1 MGDQQFGEERPHLSA
16 REVSDNFVPQYY
28 YIMQHSP
35 ELLHQFY
42 RDGSWLGWSDA
53 HSALESVNTIDA
65 IDDKVLSTELGR
77 VEIKTV
83 DAQESFEGGVT
94 VLVSGYLIGN
104 DYVKKNFIQSFFLAP
119 QENGFY
125 VLNDVFRVVE
135 RESHH
140 QEQQH
145 LPNGA
150 CAPLVDDDHDLP
162 SEDVTEDQTVPLPV
176 EDVSNPSENGEIEE
190 VAKPIVDVIVDDA
203 NDSQPRLVNSDVEIV
218 PANVIEEATQPQV
231 VDSNVEIAQ
240 NVASPEVVKDSQEE
254 AVDSKRSYASIV
266 KLMKEKFSES
276 APAHAPSKPIS
287 IKTEPQATP
296 APTVAQVSD
305 MPESTSTVAD
315 SSKNQEIAEADGHS
329 IYVKNLPLDA
339 TPAQLEEVFK
349 KFGRIKPD
357 GIQVR
362 GNKLQGFCFGF
373 VQFEAATAVSSAIEA
388 SPVLVGGRQV
398 YVEEKRATGARVTN
412 NRGRFPPGRAFQN
425 NGRGRGNYAGRGY
438 GRVNFNTR
446 SGTDLGGRGA
456 GSGAYLNRGNG
467 LVYQKVAS
475 MESNDGSH

>member
-1 MGDQQFGEERPHLSA
+1 MADHQLGDERPHLSA
-16 REVSDNFVPQYY
+16 QEVSDNFVPQYY

-42 RDGSWLGWSDA
+42 RDGSRLGWSDA
-53 HSALESVNTIDA
+53 LGAVESVNTIEA
-65 IDDKVLSTELGR
+65 IDQKVLSRELGT

-94 VLVSGYLIGN
+94 VLVAGYLTGSN
-104 DYVKKNFIQSFFLAP
+104 YVKKDFIQSFFLAP

-125 VLNDVFRVVE
+125 VFNDVFRVVE

-140 QEQQH
+140 QEQQNF
-145 LPNGA
+145 L
-150 CAPLVDDDHDLP
+150 DDH
-162 SEDVTEDQTVPLPV
+162 DVTEDQTVPSPV
-176 EDVSNPSENGEIEE
+176 EDKVNGGDVYDPSENGEIEE
-190 VAKPIVDVIVDDA
+190 VTKPIVDVIVDDA
-203 NDSQPRLVNSDVEIV
+203 KDSQPQLVNSDVEIV
-218 PANVIEEATQPQV
+218 QADVIEEAVQPKV

-240 NVASPEVVKDSQEE
+240 VIASAEVAKDSQQE
-254 AVDSKRSYASIV
+254 AVDAKRSYASIV

-287 IKTEPQATP
+287 IKIEPQTTP
-296 APTVAQVSD
+296 TPTVAQVSAD
-305 MPESTSTVAD
+305 MPESTSPVAD
-315 SSKNQEIAEADGHS
+315 SSKNQDAEDGHS

-339 TPAQLEEVFK
+339 TPAQLEDVFK
-349 KFGRIKPD
+349 KFGPIKPD

-362 GNKLQGFCFGF
+362 SNKLQGFCFGF

-388 SPVLVGGRQV
+388 SPVLVGGRQA

-446 SGTDLGGRGA
+446 SGSDHGGRGA
-456 GSGAYLNRGNG
+456 GRSAYSNRGNG
-467 LVYQKVAS
+467 LVYQKVTP